1 MVFLPLR
8 AAAVLAAVVALSA
21 CSSLSGMRMPS
32 MPSMPSWATWG
43 GAPKTPVTAPV
54 AAAQPA
60 LQPSDRTQPWQ
71 GVYRYQADA
80 GRFVECRTGLDMPV
94 AQEGDNAL
102 LEAAYLAAR
111 PAPGAPML
119 VQVQGRWVQRPM
131 PDMPPS
137 AKAQQLVLLVERV
150 VSVSSS
156 ASCTQRW

>member
-1 MVFLPLR
+1 MVFVPLR

-21 CSSLSGMRMPS
+21 CSSLSSMRLPS
-32 MPSMPSWATWG
+32 MSSMPSWASGG
-43 GAPKTPVTAPV
+43 GAAKTPEPAPV
-54 AAAQPA
+54 VAAQPT
-60 LQPSDRTQPWQ
+60 LQPTDRTEPWQ

-80 GRFVECRTGLDMPV
+80 GRFVECRTGADMPV

-102 LEAAYLAAR
+102 LEATYLAAR
-111 PAPGAPML
+111 PSPGAPML
-119 VQVQGRWVQRPM
+119 VEVQGRWVQRPM

-150 VSVSSS
+150 VSVSSN

>member
-8 AAAVLAAVVALSA
+8 AAAVLTAVVALSA
-21 CSSLSGMRMPS
+21 CSSLSGMRLPS

-43 GAPKTPVTAPV
+43 GAPKAPVTAPV
-54 AAAQPA
+54 VAAQPA
-60 LQPSDRTQPWQ
+60 LQPSDRTEPWQ
-71 GVYRYQADA
+71 GVYRHQADA
-80 GRFVECRTGLDMPV
+80 GRFIECRTGMDMPV

-111 PAPGAPML
+111 PAPGAAML

-150 VSVSSS
+150 VSVSSN